1 MGQVYSVAIQQI
13 FTSSTCANLRNAL
26 ATDDWLSKYR
36 NAESYPAPDAPL
48 LPTTISIP
56 EQPPVLTVGNQR
68 TADDADNA
76 IRVYEYLGSLTR
88 TQAADTRLWVTLTH
102 TTFWHYCQK
111 RWPVGEQSTN
121 FVREHWFERPG
132 GGLGA
137 LRRNAISRL
146 WWAAHLTVAP
156 WESDGELTSF
166 QNSDRAVYTRILL
179 SQQQNF
185 QDVLER
191 SYGSNLRLRICLL
204 EALRVYQ
211 PQVTNR
217 DGLIRDVSRKLN
229 LVIKH
234 RQLDAMDVGEL
245 KEITDELVRQ
255 SAERL
260 NG

>member
-1 MGQVYSVAIQQI
+1 MAIQQI
-13 FTSSTCANLRNAL
+13 FTSSTCANLRGAL
-26 ATDDWLSKYR
+26 TNEAILASYC
-36 NAESYPAPDAPL
+36 NGESYPVPDAPPL
-48 LPTTISIP
+48 TTTISIP

-68 TADDADNA
+68 TANDADNA
-76 IRVYEYLGSLTR
+76 IKVYEYLGPLTR

-146 WWAAHLTVAP
+146 WWAAHLTLAP
-156 WESDGELTSF
+156 WESDSELDIF

-217 DGLIRDVSRKLN
+217 DGLIREVSRKLN

-255 SAERL
+255 SAGQL
-260 NG
+260 AS